1 MSSLPPES
9 LVARADGLWPLV
21 GRSAHLAK
29 ARAALESGRVALV
42 VLSGEAGVGKTRLA
56 SELTVQLER
65 DGWRGN
71 RIVASAS
78 LSAVPL
84 AALIPLMGATR
95 QDIARIGADT
105 ATLMAFAAEL
115 AARRSA
121 EGPLLVVV
129 DDLPQLDPLSVAVLA
144 QLGSSG
150 AITLLATARDG
161 EPLPEPMVA
170 LWTSDRA
177 LRIPIG
183 PLSVD
188 DIDALLPVVLGNTV
202 AHQTVVA
209 LHGASGGNPLF
220 LRELV
225 AHALATCSITQH
237 HGSWVLQGAPGGST
251 ALGELIASRL
261 SGLAAAQL
269 DVMERLAVCQSIPLS
284 QFTEPESRTA
294 LGELE
299 QQQLVQLRPE
309 AGRYVAT
316 IAHPQYAAAMQSRV
330 PTLRR
335 IDLLL
340 DHAARA
346 EDSPERD
353 VDAVRIATWRLD
365 AGAPGDAAF
374 LGDAA
379 RLALL
384 TEDFELV
391 ARLATAAE
399 QSGTVDTE
407 LLLIHADALTKLGR
421 VDDALAALA
430 RAREL
435 DEAAPVDQNRTAR
448 ILTMTTTALI
458 TGSGRFDEALA
469 LLDGA
474 AERLP
479 EAARRV
485 RQARARIL
493 VGLER
498 PRDAL
503 AELERIPDGAT
514 VIEQAELDLNTAVP
528 YVALGRTDDALRTT
542 ERALAA
548 ARLVDATIPLR
559 VAYLMRA
566 VSLAQACR
574 LEEARSHAA
583 DALAEAIV
591 LDDALRSRQAEF
603 TLAAVYLAMG
613 RLETAARWLKDV
625 IAGARTRGPRGY
637 EALGRGVL
645 ARVRAQQGLI
655 ADARAVLAEIPE
667 ALIEEDSLLLLG
679 WAWVE
684 ALDGNAAAA
693 RERVAMRTRQRVES
707 GDLDFASILA
717 LDLARLGDAPA
728 AADLLDGMLAEADSP
743 VVRLRART
751 ARAMAASDAPAL
763 QDAAA
768 EWERHGYLLH
778 AAESFALAADAA
790 RREGRGRDAAQLVG
804 RARTLAERTEGA
816 STSPLQFA
824 TELEP
829 LTPREREIAT
839 LAARGLASND
849 IATRLF
855 LSPRTV
861 NNHLQSAYSKL
872 GVRSRSELPAALG
885 LASPDQALAGV
896 DSSTT

>member
-1 MSSLPPES
+1 MSSPPPEA
-9 LVARADGLWPLV
+9 LVARADGVWPLV
-21 GRSAHLAK
+21 GRAVQLAQ
-29 ARAALESGRVALV
+29 ARTALKSGRTALV

-56 SELTVQLER
+56 GELTERLEGE
-65 DGWRGN
+65 GWRGY

-95 QDIARIGADT
+95 QDIARIGTDT
-105 ATLMAFAAEL
+105 ATLMAFAEEL
-115 AARRSA
+115 AAQRSID
-121 EGPLLVVV
+121 GPLLVVV

-144 QLGSSG
+144 QLASGG

-161 EPLPEPMVA
+161 VPLPEPMVA

-177 LRIPIG
+177 LRIPIA
-183 PLSVD
+183 PLTVD
-188 DIDALLPVVLGNTV
+188 DVDSLLPLVLGNTV

-225 AHALATCSITQH
+225 AHAQSTCSLTEH
-237 HGSWVLQGAPGGST
+237 HGSWVLQGPPGGST
-251 ALGELIASRL
+251 ALSELITGRL
-261 SGLAAAQL
+261 GGLAPTQL

-284 QFTEPESRTA
+284 HITEPDLRAA

-299 QQQLVQLRPE
+299 QQQLVQLRSE
-309 AGRYVAT
+309 LGRFIAT
-316 IAHPQYAAAMQSRV
+316 IAHPQYAAAMQARV

-346 EDSPERD
+346 EASPERET
-353 VDAVRIATWRLD
+353 DAVRIATWRLD

-421 VDDALAALA
+421 VDDALATLA

-435 DEAAPVDQNRTAR
+435 DDAAPVDQHRTAR

-458 TGSGRFDEALA
+458 TGSGRFEEALA
-469 LLDGA
+469 LLDGTA
-474 AERLP
+474 DRLP
-479 EAARRV
+479 EAARRL

-498 PRDAL
+498 PREAL
-503 AELERIPDGAT
+503 AELERIPEGAT
-514 VIEQAELDLNTAVP
+514 SAEQAELDLNSAVP
-528 YVALGRTDDALRTT
+528 FVALGRTEDALRTT

-548 ARLVDATIPLR
+548 ARLHDASIPLR

-574 LEEARSHAA
+574 LEEARAFA
-583 DALAEAIV
+583 TDALGEAIV
-591 LDDALRSRQAEF
+591 LDDALRGRQAEF
-603 TLAAVYLAMG
+603 TLAAIYLAMG
-613 RLETAARWLKDV
+613 RLETSARWLKDV
-625 IAGARTRGPRGY
+625 IAGARTRGPLGY
-637 EALGRGVL
+637 EALGRGAL
-645 ARVRAQQGLI
+645 ARVRAQQGLV
-655 ADARAVLAEIPE
+655 DEARAVLAPVP
-667 ALIEEDSLLLLG
+667 ATMIEEDSLLLLG

-684 ALDGNAAAA
+684 AAGGGAAAA
-693 RERVAMRTRQRVES
+693 RARLEERTRQRVDS

-717 LDLARLGDAPA
+717 FDLARLGDAATA
-728 AADLLDGMLAEADSP
+728 AELLETMRAQADSP
-743 VVRLRART
+743 VVQLRARS
-751 ARAMAASDAPAL
+751 ARAMAEGAVDDLAAV
-763 QDAAA
+763 AA
-768 EWERHGYLLH
+768 EWERTGYLLH

-790 RREGRGRDAAQLVG
+790 RRDGRAREATQLAA

-816 STSPLQFA
+816 STAPLHIG

-829 LTPREREIAT
+829 LTAREREIAT
-839 LAARGLASND
+839 LAARGMPSND
-849 IATRLF
+849 IAARLF

-885 LASPDQALAGV
+885 LAAGDQAFAAA

>member
-1 MSSLPPES
+1 M
-9 LVARADGLWPLV
+9 
-21 GRSAHLAK
+21 
-29 ARAALESGRVALV
+29 
-42 VLSGEAGVGKTRLA
+42 LSGEAGVGKTRLA
-56 SELTVQLER
+56 AELTERLEGE
-65 DGWRGN
+65 GWRGN

-95 QDIARIGADT
+95 QDIARIGTDT
-105 ATLMAFAAEL
+105 ATLMAFAEEL

-144 QLGSSG
+144 QLATSG

-161 EPLPEPMVA
+161 VPLPEPMVA

-177 LRIPIG
+177 LRIPIA
-183 PLSVD
+183 PLTVD
-188 DIDALLPVVLGNTV
+188 DVDALLPVVLGNTV

-225 AHALATCSITQH
+225 AHAQSTCSLTEH
-237 HGSWVLQGAPGGST
+237 HGSWVLQGSPGGST
-251 ALGELIASRL
+251 ALGELITSRL
-261 SGLAAAQL
+261 GGLAPTQL

-284 QFTEPESRTA
+284 HITEPDLRRA

-299 QQQLVQLRPE
+299 QQQLVQLRSE
-309 AGRYVAT
+309 LGRFIAT
-316 IAHPQYAAAMQSRV
+316 IAHPQYAAAMQTRV

-346 EDSPERD
+346 EASPEREI
-353 VDAVRIATWRLD
+353 DAVRIATWRLD

-421 VDDALAALA
+421 VDDALATLA

-435 DEAAPVDQNRTAR
+435 DDADPVDQHRTAR

-458 TGSGRFDEALA
+458 TSSGRFEEALA
-469 LLDGA
+469 LLEGA

-479 EAARRV
+479 EAERRL

-498 PRDAL
+498 PREAL

-514 VIEQAELDLNTAVP
+514 SAEQAELDLNSAVP
-528 YVALGRTDDALRTT
+528 FVALGRTEDALRTT

-548 ARLVDATIPLR
+548 ARLHDSSIPLR

-574 LEEARSHAA
+574 LEEARAFA
-583 DALAEAIV
+583 TDALGEAIV
-591 LDDALRSRQAEF
+591 LDDALRGRQAEF

-613 RLETAARWLKDV
+613 RLETSARWLKDV
-625 IAGARTRGPRGY
+625 IAGARTRGPLGY
-637 EALGRGVL
+637 EALGRGAL
-645 ARVRAQQGLI
+645 ARVRAQQGLV
-655 ADARAVLAEIPE
+655 DEARAALAPVP
-667 ALIEEDSLLLLG
+667 AAMIEEDSLLLLG

-684 ALDGNAAAA
+684 AAGGGAAAA
-693 RERVAMRTRQRVES
+693 RARLEERTRQRVES

-717 LDLARLGDAPA
+717 FDLARLGDAA
-728 AADLLDGMLAEADSP
+728 TGAELLETMRAQADSP
-743 VVRLRART
+743 VVQLRARS
-751 ARAMAASDAPAL
+751 ARAMAEGAVDDLGAV
-763 QDAAA
+763 AA
-768 EWERHGYLLH
+768 EWERTGYLLH

-790 RREGRGRDAAQLVG
+790 RRDGRAREATQLAA

-816 STSPLQFA
+816 STAPLHIG

-829 LTPREREIAT
+829 LTAREREIAT
-839 LAARGLASND
+839 LAARGMPSND
-849 IATRLF
+849 IAGRLF

-885 LASPDQALAGV
+885 LAPGDQAFAAA
-896 DSSTT
+896 DSSMT

>member
-1 MSSLPPES
+1 MSSPPPEA
-9 LVARADGLWPLV
+9 LAARADGLWPLV
-21 GRSAHLAK
+21 GRTAQLAQ
-29 ARAALESGRVALV
+29 ARAALESGRIALV

-56 SELTVQLER
+56 GELTERLER

-95 QDIARIGADT
+95 QDIARIGTDT
-105 ATLMAFAAEL
+105 ATLMAFAEEL
-115 AARRSA
+115 AAQRSA

-129 DDLPQLDPLSVAVLA
+129 DDLPQLDALSVAVLA
-144 QLGSSG
+144 QLALGG

-177 LRIPIG
+177 LRIPIA
-183 PLSVD
+183 PLSVGD
-188 DIDALLPVVLGNTV
+188 VDQLLPVVLGNTV

-225 AHALATCSITQH
+225 AHAQATCSLTEH
-237 HGSWVLQGAPGGST
+237 HGSWVLQGTPGGST

-261 SGLAAAQL
+261 SGLAPAQL
-269 DVMERLAVCQSIPLS
+269 EVMQRLAVCQSVPLS
-284 QFTEPESRTA
+284 HVVEPELRTA

-299 QQQLVQLRPE
+299 QQQLVQLRSE
-309 AGRYVAT
+309 AGRFIAT
-316 IAHPQYAAAMQSRV
+316 IAHPQYAAAMQARV

-335 IDLLL
+335 IDQLL

-346 EDSPERD
+346 EASPDREL
-353 VDAVRIATWRLD
+353 DAVRIATWRLD
-365 AGAPGDAAF
+365 AGVPGDAAF

-435 DEAAPVDQNRTAR
+435 DDAAPADQHRTAR

-458 TGSGRFDEALA
+458 TVSGRFDEAIA

-474 AERLP
+474 PERLP
-479 EAARRV
+479 DAARRL

-498 PRDAL
+498 PREAL
-503 AELERIPDGAT
+503 AELELIPEGSSAA
-514 VIEQAELDLNTAVP
+514 EQAELDLNSAVP

-548 ARLVDATIPLR
+548 ARLRDSSIPLR

-566 VSLAQACR
+566 VTLAQACR
-574 LEEARSHAA
+574 LDEAKAFA
-583 DALAEAIV
+583 TDALAEAIE
-591 LDDALRSRQAEF
+591 LDDELRGRQAEF
-603 TLAAVYLAMG
+603 TLAAVLLAMG
-613 RLETAARWLKDV
+613 RLETSARWLKDV
-625 IAGARTRGPRGY
+625 IAGARTRGPAGY
-637 EALGRGVL
+637 EPLGRGVL

-655 ADARAVLAEIPE
+655 DEARQVIASVPE
-667 ALIEEDSLLLLG
+667 AMIEDDSLLLLG

-684 ALDGNAAAA
+684 SVGGNAAAA
-693 RERVAMRTRQRVES
+693 RERLARRTRQRIES

-717 LDLARLGDAPA
+717 LDLARLGDAPTA
-728 AADLLDGMLAEADSP
+728 ATLLEGMLAEADSP

-751 ARAMAASDAPAL
+751 ARAMADADLEGLNAVG
-763 QDAAA
+763 A

-778 AAESFALAADAA
+778 AAESLALAADAA
-790 RREGRGRDAAQLVG
+790 RRDGRAREAAQLVG
-804 RARTLAERTEGA
+804 RARTIAERTEGA
-816 STSPLQFA
+816 STAPLHFG

-829 LTPREREIAT
+829 LTAREREIAT
-839 LAARGLASND
+839 LAARGMASND
-849 IATRLF
+849 IAARLF

-861 NNHLQSAYSKL
+861 NNHLQSAYTKL
-872 GVRSRSELPAALG
+872 GVRRRGELAGALG
-885 LASPDQALAGV
+885 LGASDQAVAAA
-896 DSSTT
+896 DSTT

>member
-1 MSSLPPES
+1 MSPPPPEA
-9 LVARADGLWPLV
+9 LAVRADGLWPLV
-21 GRSAHLAK
+21 GRAAQLAQAH
-29 ARAALESGRVALV
+29 AALESGRTALV

-56 SELTVQLER
+56 GELTERLEGE
-65 DGWRGN
+65 GWRGN

-95 QDIARIGADT
+95 QDIARIGTDT

-115 AARRSA
+115 AAQRSA

-144 QLGSSG
+144 QLATGE

-161 EPLPEPMVA
+161 VPLPEPMVA

-177 LRIPIG
+177 LRIPIA
-183 PLSVD
+183 PLTVD
-188 DIDALLPVVLGNTV
+188 DVDALLPVVLGNTV

-225 AHALATCSITQH
+225 AHAQSTCSLTEH

-251 ALGELIASRL
+251 ALGELIAGRL
-261 SGLAAAQL
+261 AGLAPTQL
-269 DVMERLAVCQSIPLS
+269 DVMERLAVCQSIPLAHIA
-284 QFTEPESRTA
+284 EPELRTA

-299 QQQLVQLRPE
+299 QQQLVQLRSE
-309 AGRYVAT
+309 LGRFIAT
-316 IAHPQYAAAMQSRV
+316 IAHPQYAAAMQARV

-346 EDSPERD
+346 EASPEREI
-353 VDAVRIATWRLD
+353 DAVRIATWRLD
-365 AGAPGDAAF
+365 AGAPGDAVF

-421 VDDALAALA
+421 VDDALATLA

-435 DEAAPVDQNRTAR
+435 DDAAPVDQHRTAR

-458 TGSGRFDEALA
+458 TSSGRFE
-469 LLDGA
+469 
-474 AERLP
+474 E
-479 EAARRV
+479 
-485 RQARARIL
+485 
-493 VGLER
+493 
-498 PRDAL
+498 AL

-514 VIEQAELDLNTAVP
+514 SAEQAELDLNSAVP
-528 YVALGRTDDALRTT
+528 FVALGRTEDALRTT

-548 ARLVDATIPLR
+548 ARLHDSSIPLR

-574 LEEARSHAA
+574 LEEARAFA
-583 DALAEAIV
+583 TDALGEAIV
-591 LDDALRSRQAEF
+591 LDDALRGRQAEF

-613 RLETAARWLKDV
+613 RLETSARWLKDV
-625 IAGARTRGPRGY
+625 IAGARTRGPLGY
-637 EALGRGVL
+637 EALGRGAL
-645 ARVRAQQGLI
+645 ARVRAQQCLV
-655 ADARAVLAEIPE
+655 DEARAALAPVP
-667 ALIEEDSLLLLG
+667 AAMIEEDSLLLLG

-684 ALDGNAAAA
+684 ASGGGAAAA
-693 RERVAMRTRQRVES
+693 RARLEERTRQRVES

-717 LDLARLGDAPA
+717 FDLARLGDAA
-728 AADLLDGMLAEADSP
+728 TGAELLETMRAQADSP
-743 VVRLRART
+743 VVQLRARS
-751 ARAMAASDAPAL
+751 ARAMAEGAVDDL
-763 QDAAA
+763 GTVAA
-768 EWERHGYLLH
+768 EWERTGYLLH

-790 RREGRGRDAAQLVG
+790 RRDGRAREATQLAA

-816 STSPLQFA
+816 STAPLHIG

-829 LTPREREIAT
+829 LTARDREIAT
-839 LAARGLASND
+839 LAARGMPSND
-849 IATRLF
+849 IAGRLF

-885 LASPDQALAGV
+885 LAPRDQAFAAA
-896 DSSTT
+896 DSSMT